1 MGLTVIKVIV
11 VDQKSKQGISGVGVK
26 KYGDKDYTKTNK
38 QGIVNLTTENSD
50 IAIYVNG
57 VTQYDGSVSEC
68 PNPLIVEK

>member
-26 KYGDKDYTKTNK
+26 KYGDKDYTKTDEN
-38 QGIVNLTTENSD
+38 GMAILTTENSS
-50 IAIYVNG
+50 INIYVNG
-57 VTQYDGSVSEC
+57 VEKYKGYVSEC